1 MTPDLPIIP
10 TSKIK
15 KKKLEKTRIHK
26 WTLFS
31 LCFIT
36 TLVVVS
42 LIKAYLP
49 LLVSALAMLFV
60 WSQMTKPIAEIE
72 TKSTNDDTNQLDLF
86 HRQYKIGRNI
96 RRSKENYV
104 KRKIPK
110 LHNLDR
116 FKKKLKP
123 AITFTL
129 KKTREEVIML

>member
-1 MTPDLPIIP
+1 MTPNLPIIAS
-10 TSKIK
+10 SKSK
-15 KKKLEKTRIHK
+15 KDKLENSKIHK

-72 TKSTNDDTNQLDLF
+72 TKAANDDSNQLNLF
-86 HRQYKIGRNI
+86 HRKYKIGRKY
-96 RRSKENYV
+96 SKV
-104 KRKIPK
+104 KKVLDETEDPK
-110 LHNLDR
+110 V
-116 FKKKLKP
+116 
-123 AITFTL
+123 A
-129 KKTREEVIML
+129 

>member
-10 TSKIK
+10 SSKSNK
-15 KKKLEKTRIHK
+15 KELVNSRIHK

-36 TLVVVS
+36 TLVIVS

-72 TKSTNDDTNQLDLF
+72 TKATNDDSNQLNLF
-86 HRQYKIGRNI
+86 HRQYRIGRKYSNI
-96 RRSKENYV
+96 KKDLHEKEDSKV
-104 KRKIPK
+104 
-110 LHNLDR
+110 
-116 FKKKLKP
+116 
-123 AITFTL
+123 A
-129 KKTREEVIML
+129 

>member
-10 TSKIK
+10 SSKSK
-15 KKKLEKTRIHK
+15 KKKLENSKIHK

-72 TKSTNDDTNQLDLF
+72 TKTTNDDSNQLNLF
-86 HRQYKIGRNI
+86 HKQYKIGRKY
-96 RRSKENYV
+96 SKV
-104 KRKIPK
+104 KKVFKGKEDPK
-110 LHNLDR
+110 V
-116 FKKKLKP
+116 
-123 AITFTL
+123 A
-129 KKTREEVIML
+129 

>member
-15 KKKLEKTRIHK
+15 KKKLEKSRIHK
-26 WTLFS
+26 LTLFS

-49 LLVSALAMLFV
+49 LLVSVLGMLFV

-72 TKSTNDDTNQLDLF
+72 TKSTNDDTNQLNLF
-86 HRQYKIGRNI
+86 HRQYKIGRKY
-96 RRSKENYV
+96 SKI
-104 KRKIPK
+104 KRV
-110 LHNLDR
+110 LHEKEDS
-116 FKKKLKP
+116 KV
-123 AITFTL
+123 A
-129 KKTREEVIML
+129 

>member
-1 MTPDLPIIP
+1 MTPNLPIIT
-10 TSKIK
+10 TSKRK
-15 KKKLEKTRIHK
+15 KKKLEISRIHT

-49 LLVSALAMLFV
+49 LLVSALAMLFI

-86 HRQYKIGRNI
+86 HRQYKIGRKY
-96 RRSKENYV
+96 SK
-104 KRKIPK
+104 I
-110 LHNLDR
+110 
-116 FKKKLKP
+116 KKEL
-123 AITFTL
+123 
-129 KKTREEVIML
+129 REKEDSKVA

>member
-1 MTPDLPIIP
+1 MTPDLPII
-10 TSKIK
+10 TSSKSKKTKIVDSS
-15 KKKLEKTRIHK
+15 IPK

-72 TKSTNDDTNQLDLF
+72 TKATNDDSNQLNLF
-86 HRQYKIGRNI
+86 HRQYKIGRKY
-96 RRSKENYV
+96 SK
-104 KRKIPK
+104 I
-110 LHNLDR
+110 
-116 FKKKLKP
+116 KKVLQE
-123 AITFTL
+123 
-129 KKTREEVIML
+129 KKDSKAA